1 MPLHAL
7 TRHLP
12 LASSLVL
19 ALASCAAPPALKPS
33 GTPVDVAPNRVAAM
47 EDRYRD
53 AEVVWGGRI
62 VGVRNLADT
71 TEIVIEGYPLDAS
84 QRPQLR
90 KDSDGRFVA
99 EMPGYVESHDFPQ
112 GRFVSFVGRVNG
124 TVADPAG
131 AQQQPPM
138 LPYQA
143 QENILTPL
151 QAQANPLPL
160 LIVSSSHLWPPD
172 YANPGPEMHFSIGVS
187 GAIR

>member
-1 MPLHAL
+1 MLFHLL

-12 LASSLVL
+12 LATTLIL
-19 ALASCAAPPALKPS
+19 TLASCAAPPMLRPS
-33 GTPVDVAPNRVAAM
+33 GIPVDVAPNRVVAM

-62 VGVRNLADT
+62 VGVRNLPDS
-71 TEIVIEGYPLDAS
+71 TEIVIEGYPLDGS

-99 EMPGYVESHDFPQ
+99 MLPGYVESHDFPQ
-112 GRFVSFVGRVNG
+112 GRFVSIVGRISG
-124 TVADPAG
+124 TVAEPAE
-131 AQQQPPM
+131 QPASQPL

-160 LIVSSSHLWPPD
+160 VSVTASHLWPPD
-172 YANPGPEMHFSIGVS
+172 YPNSGPQMHFSVGVS